1 MQHVAVIVSL
11 LWIALPVVAQKA
23 DTAAGKRE
31 ESLSLRT
38 GPLQPE
44 FPLQIAGA
52 AILSD
57 TALKVLLVNLTSR
70 RVEQVTVG
78 IMLEDK
84 TSPEPVTRIG
94 KVCNS
99 SVSPG
104 RFLLVKGANTGF
116 DGADAYFR
124 GKGIT
129 QKAVAVGITHV
140 RMAGGIEWNLPLEAK
155 GRFEEGEGDKD
166 LERKIE
172 ALLRKAFGRHSVEL
186 FFGPFLEDKVGIC
199 RE

>member
-1 MQHVAVIVSL
+1 MKQVAVIVSL

-31 ESLSLRT
+31 ESFSLRT
-38 GPLQPE
+38 LPLPPE
-44 FPLQIAGA
+44 FPLQIAA
-52 AILSD
+52 VAFSD
-57 TALKVLLVNLTSR
+57 TDLRVLLVNLTSR
-70 RVEQVTVG
+70 QVEQVTVG

-84 TSPEPVTRIG
+84 SSPEPVTRIG

-99 SVSPG
+99 SVPPG

-140 RMAGGIEWNLPLEAK
+140 RLAGGIEWNLPLEAK
-155 GRFEEGEGDKD
+155 GRFEGEGDKD

-172 ALLRKAFGRHSVEL
+172 ALRRKAFGRHDAYI
-186 FFGPFLEDKVGIC
+186 FFDPSPQRKVSIC

>member
-1 MQHVAVIVSL
+1 MKHVAVIVSL

-23 DTAAGKRE
+23 DTAASKRE

-44 FPLQIAGA
+44 FPLQIAGVVF
-52 AILSD
+52 SD
-57 TALKVLLVNLTSR
+57 TELQVLLVNLTSR
-70 RVEQVTVG
+70 QVEQVTVG

-99 SVSPG
+99 SVPPG
-104 RFLLVKGANTGF
+104 RFLLVKTANTGF

-140 RMAGGIEWNLPLEAK
+140 RLAGGIDGADAYFRGK
-155 GRFEEGEGDKD
+155 G
-166 LERKIE
+166 ITQ
-172 ALLRKAFGRHSVEL
+172 KAVA
-186 FFGPFLEDKVGIC
+186 VGITHV
-199 RE
+199 R

>member
-1 MQHVAVIVSL
+1 MKHVAVIVSL

-23 DTAAGKRE
+23 DTVAGKRE
-31 ESLSLRT
+31 ESLSVSVRT
-38 GPLQPE
+38 GPVEPE
-44 FPLQIAGA
+44 CPLQIVATA
-52 AILSD
+52 FSD
-57 TALKVLLVNLTSR
+57 TELRVLLVNLTSR
-70 RVEQVTVG
+70 QVEQVTVG

-84 TSPEPVTRIG
+84 SSPEPVTRIG

-99 SVSPG
+99 SVPPG
-104 RFLLVKGANTGF
+104 RFLLVKGANTGL

-140 RMAGGIEWNLPLEAK
+140 RLAGGIEWNLPLEAK
-155 GRFEEGEGDKD
+155 GRFEGERDKD

-172 ALLRKAFGRHSVEL
+172 ALRRKAFGRHSVEL
-186 FFGPFLEDKVGIC
+186 FFGPSLEDKVGIC

>member
-1 MQHVAVIVSL
+1 MKHVAVIVSL

-38 GPLQPE
+38 LLPPPE
-44 FPLQIAGA
+44 FPLQIAA
-52 AILSD
+52 AAFSETELR
-57 TALKVLLVNLTSR
+57 VLLVNLTNR
-70 RVEQVTVG
+70 QVEQVTVG

-84 TSPEPVTRIG
+84 SSPEPVTRIG

-99 SVSPG
+99 SVPPG
-104 RFLLVKGANTGF
+104 RFLLVKSANTGL

-140 RMAGGIEWNLPLEAK
+140 RLAGGIEWNLPLEAK
-155 GRFEEGEGDKD
+155 GRFEGEGDKD

-172 ALLRKAFGRHSVEL
+172 ALRRKAFGRHSVEL
-186 FFGPFLEDKVGIC
+186 FFNPFLEDKVGIC

>member
-1 MQHVAVIVSL
+1 MKHVAVIVSL

-38 GPLQPE
+38 LLPPPE
-44 FPLQIAGA
+44 FPLQIAA
-52 AILSD
+52 AAFSETELR
-57 TALKVLLVNLTSR
+57 VLLVNLTNR
-70 RVEQVTVG
+70 QVEQVTVG

-84 TSPEPVTRIG
+84 SSPEPVTRIG

-99 SVSPG
+99 SVPPG
-104 RFLLVKGANTGF
+104 RFLLVKGANTGL

-140 RMAGGIEWNLPLEAK
+140 RLAGGIEWNLPLEAK
-155 GRFEEGEGDKD
+155 GRSEREGEKD
-166 LERKIE
+166 LERKSE
-172 ALLRKAFGRHSVEL
+172 ALRRKAFGRHSVEL
-186 FFGPFLEDKVGIC
+186 FFNPFLEDKVGIC

>member
-1 MQHVAVIVSL
+1 MKHVAVIISL

-23 DTAAGKRE
+23 DAAAGKRE
-31 ESLSLRT
+31 ESLGVRT
-38 GPLQPE
+38 GAVQPD
-44 FPLQIAGA
+44 FPLQIARVA
-52 AILSD
+52 CSFAELR
-57 TALKVLLVNLTSR
+57 VLLVNLTSR
-70 RVEQVTVG
+70 QAEQVTVG

-99 SVSPG
+99 SVPPG
-104 RFLLVKGANTGF
+104 RFLLVKTANTGF

-140 RMAGGIEWNLPLEAK
+140 RLAGGIEWNLPLEAK
-155 GRFEEGEGDKD
+155 GRFEGEGDKD
-166 LERKIE
+166 LERKVE
-172 ALLRKAFGRHSVEL
+172 ALRRKAFGRHSVEL
-186 FFGPFLEDKVGIC
+186 FFNPFLEDKVGIC

>member
-1 MQHVAVIVSL
+1 MKHVAVIVSL

-38 GPLQPE
+38 LLPPPE
-44 FPLQIAGA
+44 FPLQIAA
-52 AILSD
+52 AAFSETELR
-57 TALKVLLVNLTSR
+57 VLLVNLTNR
-70 RVEQVTVG
+70 QVEQVTVG

-84 TSPEPVTRIG
+84 SSPEPVTRIG

-99 SVSPG
+99 SVPPG
-104 RFLLVKGANTGF
+104 RFLLVKGANTGL

-140 RMAGGIEWNLPLEAK
+140 RLAGGIEWNFPLEAK
-155 GRFEEGEGDKD
+155 GRFEGKTDNG
-166 LERKIE
+166 LERKIG
-172 ALLRKAFGRHSVEL
+172 ALRRKAFGRHDASI
-186 FFGPFLEDKVGIC
+186 FFDPSPQRKVSTC

>member
-1 MQHVAVIVSL
+1 MKHVAVIVSL

-57 TALKVLLVNLTSR
+57 TELKVLLVNLTSR

-99 SVSPG
+99 SVPPG

-140 RMAGGIEWNLPLEAK
+140 RLAGGIEWNLPLEAK
-155 GRFEEGEGDKD
+155 GRFEGEGDKD

-172 ALLRKAFGRHSVEL
+172 ALLRKAFGRHDASI
-186 FFGPFLEDKVGIC
+186 FFDPSPQRKVSIC

>member
-1 MQHVAVIVSL
+1 MKHVAVIVSL

-38 GPLQPE
+38 LLPPPE
-44 FPLQIAGA
+44 FPLQIAA
-52 AILSD
+52 AAFSETELR
-57 TALKVLLVNLTSR
+57 VLLVNLTNR
-70 RVEQVTVG
+70 QVEQVTVG

-84 TSPEPVTRIG
+84 SSPEPVTRIG
-94 KVCNS
+94 KVRNS
-99 SVSPG
+99 SVPPG
-104 RFLLVKGANTGF
+104 RFLLVKGANTGL

-140 RMAGGIEWNLPLEAK
+140 RLAGGIEWNLPLEAK
-155 GRFEEGEGDKD
+155 GRFEGEGDKD

-172 ALLRKAFGRHSVEL
+172 ALRRKAFGRHSVEL
-186 FFGPFLEDKVGIC
+186 FFNPFLEDKVGIC

>member
-1 MQHVAVIVSL
+1 MKHVAVIVSL

-23 DTAAGKRE
+23 DTAASKRE

-44 FPLQIAGA
+44 FPLQIAGVVF
-52 AILSD
+52 SD
-57 TALKVLLVNLTSR
+57 TELQVLLVNLTSR
-70 RVEQVTVG
+70 QVEQVTVG

-99 SVSPG
+99 SVPPG
-104 RFLLVKGANTGF
+104 RFLLVKTANTGF

-140 RMAGGIEWNLPLEAK
+140 RLAGGIEWNLPLEAK
-155 GRFEEGEGDKD
+155 GRFEGEGDKD

-172 ALLRKAFGRHSVEL
+172 ALRRKAFGRHSMAP
-186 FFGPFLEDKVGIC
+186 FFDPSREDKVGIC

>member
-1 MQHVAVIVSL
+1 MKHVAVIVSL

-38 GPLQPE
+38 LLPPPE
-44 FPLQIAGA
+44 FPLQIAA
-52 AILSD
+52 AAFSETELR
-57 TALKVLLVNLTSR
+57 VLLVNLTNR
-70 RVEQVTVG
+70 QVEQVTVG

-84 TSPEPVTRIG
+84 SSPEPVTRIG

-99 SVSPG
+99 SVPPG
-104 RFLLVKGANTGF
+104 RFLLVKGANTGL

-140 RMAGGIEWNLPLEAK
+140 RLAGGIEWNLPLEAK
-155 GRFEEGEGDKD
+155 GRFEGEGDKD

-172 ALLRKAFGRHSVEL
+172 ALRRKAFGRHSVEL
-186 FFGPFLEDKVGIC
+186 FFNPFLEDKVGIC

>member
-1 MQHVAVIVSL
+1 MKHVAVIVGL
-11 LWIALPVVAQKA
+11 LWIAPPVVAQKA
-23 DTAAGKRE
+23 DTVAGKRE
-31 ESLSLRT
+31 LSLSVGNL
-38 GPLQPE
+38 PLPPE
-44 FPLQIAGA
+44 CPLQIVATA
-52 AILSD
+52 FSD
-57 TALKVLLVNLTSR
+57 TDLRVLLVNHTSR
-70 RVEQVTVG
+70 QVDQVTVG

-84 TSPEPVTRIG
+84 ASPEPVTRIG

-99 SVSPG
+99 SVPPG

-140 RMAGGIEWNLPLEAK
+140 RLAGGIEWNLPLEAK
-155 GRFEEGEGDKD
+155 GRFEGEGDKD
-166 LERKIE
+166 LSRKIE
-172 ALLRKAFGRHSVEL
+172 ALRRKAFGRNDAYI
-186 FFGPFLEDKVGIC
+186 FFDPSPQRKVSIC